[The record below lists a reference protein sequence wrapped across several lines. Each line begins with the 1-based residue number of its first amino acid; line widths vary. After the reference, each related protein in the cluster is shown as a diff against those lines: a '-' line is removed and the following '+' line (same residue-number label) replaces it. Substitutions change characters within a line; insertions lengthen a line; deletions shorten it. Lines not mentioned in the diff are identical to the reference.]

1 MKRRQFLGAGAGV
14 LAAGTVVSANSATRG
29 LSVPASDVYDMG
41 NRRELFVDDFLV
53 DTIEGE
59 LNYRLHSPHP
69 QEQVIRQD
77 KPWEGNASSY
87 HTVFKDGDT
96 YRMYYRGHD
105 FDMTGGTLK
114 FTHGECT
121 CYAESKDG
129 IHWEKPQLGLFEF
142 EGSKKNNIV
151 WMGPGSHNFS
161 PFVDERP
168 DCPEDERL
176 KAIGG
181 LAHNGGMRL
190 FKSADGTNWK
200 QVGDKGVI
208 TVGAFDSANVAFWD
222 KSIGRYRAYYRI
234 FTGGTTTAKVWKPG
248 GIRAIR
254 TAVSDDLVNWEGFQ
268 DLTYG
273 DSPPQQMYTNNV
285 ISYHRAPHIL
295 VGFPMRYVERGW
307 SPSMKALP
315 DLENRELRSQAHLR
329 YGTALTETQI
339 MTSRDGVKFKRWDE
353 AFLRPGVE
361 RSDSWYYGH
370 NNVAW
375 NMALTASRFDN
386 AEDELSFYAESGG
399 WHGAGKI
406 LTRHTLRQ
414 DGFVSVHSTL
424 KGGRLTT
431 RPLTFSGSE
440 LELNLSTSAI
450 GYVKV
455 ECLTPEG
462 TAIDAFGIEQAD
474 ETFGDSLARKVTW
487 EGWSGVKKLSGKP
500 IRLRF
505 TLSDADLYSFK
516 FI

>member
-1 MKRRQFLGAGAGV
+1 MKRREFFGASAGV
-14 LAAGTVVSANSATRG
+14 LATGAITTATASAETLKIA
-29 LSVPASDVYDMG
+29 ADDVYDMG
-41 NRRELFVDDFLV
+41 QRRELFIDEFLV
-53 DTIEGE
+53 DSLTGE
-59 LNYRLHSPHP
+59 LDYKLHAP
-69 QEQVIRQD
+69 QAQELVIRQD

-105 FDMTGGTLK
+105 FYFKNGGLR

-129 IHWEKPQLGLFEF
+129 IHWEKPELGLFEF

-151 WMGPGSHNFS
+151 WMGPGQHNFS

-176 KAIGG
+176 KATGG
-181 LAHNGGMRL
+181 VAHNGGMRL
-190 FKSADGTNWK
+190 FKSADGVHWK
-200 QVGDKGVI
+200 QVGEKGVI
-208 TVGAFDSANVAFWD
+208 TVGAFDSANIAFWD
-222 KSIGRYRAYYRI
+222 KSIEKYRAYYRI
-234 FTGGTTTAKVWKPG
+234 FTEGTTTAEVWKPA

-254 TAVSDDLVNWEGFQ
+254 TAVSDDLVHWGEFE

-285 ISYHRAPHIL
+285 ISYSRAPHIM

-307 SPSMKALP
+307 SPSMRALP
-315 DLENRELRSQAHLR
+315 DLENREIRAEAHIR
-329 YGTALTETQI
+329 YGTALTETQL
-339 MTSRDGVKFKRWDE
+339 MTSRDGIEFKRWDE
-353 AFLRPGVE
+353 AFIRPGVE
-361 RSDSWYYGH
+361 RKDSWYYGH

-375 NMALTASRFDN
+375 QMATTASRFEGAD
-386 AEDELSFYAESGG
+386 DEISFYAEAGG
-399 WHGAGKI
+399 WHGTGKT
-406 LTRHTLRQ
+406 LTRYTLRQ
-414 DGFVSVHSTL
+414 DGFVSVNATL
-424 KGGRLTT
+424 KGGQLTT
-431 RPLTFSGSE
+431 RPLTFEGSE

-455 ECLTPEG
+455 ECLTAAGEV
-462 TAIDAFGIEQAD
+462 IDSFGIEQAD
-474 ETFGDSLARKVTW
+474 ETFGDSSSRKVSW
-487 EGWSGVKKLSGKP
+487 NGNPGLKQLAGKP

-516 FI
+516 FV